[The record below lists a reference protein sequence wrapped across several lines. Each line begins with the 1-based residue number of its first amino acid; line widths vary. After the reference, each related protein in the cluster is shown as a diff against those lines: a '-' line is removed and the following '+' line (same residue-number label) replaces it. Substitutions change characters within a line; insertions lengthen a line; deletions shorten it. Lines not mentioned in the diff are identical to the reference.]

1 MPRALFGAQVL
12 LFIACGKLIVSL
24 WEVSW
29 VKTFFVSLVV
39 GWALFTGINYVEN
52 AANLVRINR
61 ELDERETLIEEQRGA
76 DVVVVPRLRT
86 QWDNKYTF
94 IYPND
99 LTDDPEN
106 ERNVSTRIYYDLNCI
121 VAMDREEWEQTTEK

>member
-1 MPRALFGAQVL
+1 M
-12 LFIACGKLIVSL
+12 
-24 WEVSW
+24 
-29 VKTFFVSLVV
+29 KTFFVSLVV

-86 QWDNKYTF
+86 EWDNKYTF

-106 ERNVSTRIYYDLNCI
+106 ERNVSTRICYDLNCI
-121 VAMDREEWEQTTEK
+121 VAMDREEWEQTTDK